1 MRWIR
6 TWYYIIFGTL
16 RFPSNHLSGTAAF
29 LRSMLLY
36 VLSVK
41 VALPDLT
48 QTKSSLS
55 KCYIGSCID
64 EEKA

>member
-1 MRWIR
+1 MRGIR
-6 TWYYIIFGTL
+6 TGYHTIFGTL
-16 RFPSNHLSGTAAF
+16 QFSSNHLSGTAAF

-36 VLSVK
+36 VLSAK

-55 KCYIGSCID
+55 K
-64 EEKA
+64 